1 MHFLTRTFS
10 CSKRGGPILGTSST
24 LPPPAMAAVTD
35 RVAAQSPQP
44 LGVAVGKTWV
54 GGGSRQLAEE
64 IMAGGATPCFLPH
77 AEVCTPPR
85 AATVAKTTAGDG
97 HPQESG
103 DGGGRVGRERE
114 GLHAA

>member
-10 CSKRGGPILGTSST
+10 CSKRGGTILGTSST
-24 LPPPAMAAVTD
+24 LPPPAMAAVAD

-54 GGGSRQLAEE
+54 GGGSRQLAAET
-64 IMAGGATPCFLPH
+64 MAGGATPCCLPH
-77 AEVCTPPR
+77 AEVCTPPI
-85 AATVAKTTAGDG
+85 AETVAETTAGDG